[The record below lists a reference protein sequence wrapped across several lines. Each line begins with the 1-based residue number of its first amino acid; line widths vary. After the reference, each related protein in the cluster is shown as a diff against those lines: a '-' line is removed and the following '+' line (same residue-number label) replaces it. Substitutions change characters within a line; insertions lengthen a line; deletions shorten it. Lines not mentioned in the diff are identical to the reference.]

1 MVKNVPANA
10 GAKGDAGSILGL
22 GRFPAE
28 GNSNL
33 LPYSCLKNPM
43 NCVVGLVLGV
53 TKSEHACK
61 VSILHSNW

>member
-33 LPYSCLKNPM
+33 LQYSCLKNPM
-43 NCVVGLVLGV
+43 NCVVGIVLGV
-53 TKSEHACK
+53 TKSD
-61 VSILHSNW
+61 